1 MNILVILAFIAIAT
15 AGFGQDSRT
24 DPAPDEIA
32 AVKARLAPL
41 QLLSFATDREY
52 CGYLIRGRGGAL
64 GFTDMVRGG
73 HDGCTPLIP
82 MSHID
87 LVASVHTHGAY
98 DPSVPAE
105 FPTVLDMESDRRER
119 VNGYVATP
127 GGRLWHI
134 DSRRMVAHQ
143 VCGLGCLPQDP
154 DFRAGDD
161 GDIAQSYTYKDLQ
174 ALETAK

>member
-1 MNILVILAFIAIAT
+1 MYILTFLAFAALAT
-15 AGFGQDSRT
+15 AGFGQDRRDGP
-24 DPAPDEIA
+24 DPKEIA
-32 AVKARLAPL
+32 AVRARLAPL
-41 QLLSFATDREY
+41 QFLSFATNREY
-52 CGYLIRGRGGAL
+52 CGYLIRGQGGAL
-64 GFTDMVRGG
+64 AFTDMVRGG

-98 DPSVPAE
+98 DATVPAE
-105 FPTVLDMESDRRER
+105 FPTVLDIDSDRRER

-143 VCGLGCLPQDP
+143 ICGLGCLPQDP
-154 DFRAGDD
+154 GFHPGDD
-161 GDIAQSYTYKDLQ
+161 GDIANSYSYEDLQ
-174 ALETAK
+174 ALETQN